1 MPLPELLAW
10 FTGKEVNRRKFP
22 RKKKGY
28 RATFTLDGGKTMHP
42 AIGLDISGGGMCFLT
57 QDEVK
62 DPTFEIRAT
71 LEQRAVRMRVQ
82 TVWQDRVTHAGK
94 AVFRYGVRYSG
105 IPADD
110 WDAVMRYTTGQS
122 VEDANKAQEE
132 LVAVKMTD
140 DDAARLIPM
149 ALQRKLLE
157 MLVGRNRLAPVD
169 GKTTPLV
176 QFFYS
181 GLVKYQNK
189 PMHRLT
195 IQSKIVRDDG
205 TDMYE
210 TRFLFDEAGEN
221 VLMMN

>member
-10 FTGKEVNRRKFP
+10 FTGKEANRRKFP
-22 RKKKGY
+22 RKKKAY
-28 RATFTLDGGKTMHP
+28 RATYTLDGQTMRP

-57 QDEVK
+57 QEEVAKDEYEV
-62 DPTFEIRAT
+62 RAT
-71 LEQRAVRMRVQ
+71 LDQRAVRMRVK
-82 TVWQDRVTHAGK
+82 TVWHDTVTHQGK
-94 AVFRYGVRYSG
+94 PVTRYGVRYSG

-110 WDAVMRYTTGQS
+110 WDAVMRYSTGKP
-122 VEDANKAQEE
+122 VADANKAQEE

-140 DDAARLIPM
+140 DDAARLIPL
-149 ALQRKLLE
+149 ALQRKLLD
-157 MLVGRNRLAPVD
+157 MLVQRHRLAPID
-169 GKTTPLV
+169 ERSTPLV

-181 GLVKYQNK
+181 GLVRYENK

-195 IQSKIVRDDG
+195 IQSKVVRDDG

-210 TRFLFDEAGEN
+210 TRFLFDENGEN

>member
-1 MPLPELLAW
+1 M
-10 FTGKEVNRRKFP
+10 
-22 RKKKGY
+22 
-28 RATFTLDGGKTMHP
+28 
-42 AIGLDISGGGMCFLT
+42 
-57 QDEVK
+57 
-62 DPTFEIRAT
+62 
-71 LEQRAVRMRVQ
+71 
-82 TVWQDRVTHAGK
+82 
-94 AVFRYGVRYSG
+94 
-105 IPADD
+105 
-110 WDAVMRYTTGQS
+110 
-122 VEDANKAQEE
+122 
-132 LVAVKMTD
+132 KMTD